1 MSDERANSAVANRQ
15 QQDVRDLLREI
26 DSRSAALQRCWAEKR
41 NVDRRKLQTSCRV
54 HHFSPDGTA
63 VVTTVGTTRD
73 ISLGG
78 MGFVTNK
85 HFARGRPVLV
95 MIAVSDDNT
104 KHLTGKVVYSRCIRE
119 GWYLTGIKFGPV
131 DDTKLTASSPQKT
144 ADDALPADG
153 PAGESGRETKTSSME
168 ASRGARERA
177 LGVLAAAGAARN
189 MSKQT
194 IAKVVMMS
202 ISADHVVR
210 RATIPV
216 LMQITGPEGV
226 MALIDRLNDA
236 NATVQGE
243 AAEALGQLRATQAI
257 GDLRKL
263 LRHHDREVALR
274 AAEALGRMDDKSG
287 LRVAARQVH
296 GDDPLNRRAARVL
309 GTIVGQPFR
318 ATNEG
323 VAAARRYVKA
333 NRIKWR

>member
-1 MSDERANSAVANRQ
+1 MAEERANSAVANRQ
-15 QQDVRDLLREI
+15 QQEIRELLRDI
-26 DSRSAALQRCWAEKR
+26 DSRSADLQGRWAEKR

-54 HHFSPDGTA
+54 HHLAHDE
-63 VVTTVGTTRD
+63 TTVLTMVGTTRD

-78 MGFVTNK
+78 MGFVASE
-85 HFARGRPVLV
+85 HLARGRPVLV
-95 MIAVSDDNT
+95 TITISDNKA
-104 KHLTGKVVYSRCIRE
+104 KHLTGTVAYSRCIRE
-119 GWYLTGIKFGPV
+119 GWYLIGVKFGPV
-131 DDTKLTASSPQKT
+131 DGKLTASISQKA
-144 ADDALPADG
+144 ADDAPSPGG
-153 PAGESGRETKTSSME
+153 PANEPGREAKTSSME

-177 LGVLAAAGAARN
+177 MGVLAAASAART

-202 ISADHVVR
+202 ISSDHVVR

-243 AAEALGQLRATQAI
+243 AAEALGQLRATQAA

-263 LRHHDREVALR
+263 LRHSDREVALR

-309 GTIVGQPFR
+309 GTIVGQSFR
-318 ATNEG
+318 PTNEG
-323 VAAARRYVKA
+323 VAAARRFVKA

>member
-1 MSDERANSAVANRQ
+1 MSDERANSVVVNRQ
-15 QQDVRDLLREI
+15 DDIRELLRDI
-26 DSRSAALQRCWAEKR
+26 DSRSATRQDRWAEKR
-41 NVDRRKLQTSCRV
+41 NVDRRKLQTSCRI
-54 HHFSPDGTA
+54 HHLSHDGTT
-63 VVTTVGTTRD
+63 VVTTVGATRD

-78 MGFVTNK
+78 MGFIAGE
-85 HFARGRPVLV
+85 HFVRGKPVLV
-95 MIAVSDDNT
+95 TITVSDDNT
-104 KHLTGKVVYSRCIRE
+104 KHLAGKVVYSRCIRE
-119 GWYLTGIKFGPV
+119 GWYLTGVKFGPV
-131 DDTKLTASSPQKT
+131 DDAKLTASISQKA
-144 ADDALPADG
+144 ADDAPPPGGPTNEPA
-153 PAGESGRETKTSSME
+153 REAKTSSME
-168 ASRGARERA
+168 ALRGARERA
-177 LGVLAAAGAARN
+177 LSVLAAASAART

-202 ISADHVVR
+202 ISSDHVVR

-226 MALIDRLNDA
+226 MALTDRLNDA
-236 NATVQGE
+236 NATIQGE

-263 LRHHDREVALR
+263 LRHNNKEVALR

-296 GDDPLNRRAARVL
+296 GDDPLDRRAARVL
-309 GTIVGQPFR
+309 GTILGQSFR

-323 VAAARRYVKA
+323 VAAARRFLKA